1 MKKAVPAFKHFATRS
16 ARGNGAIGSFV
27 MITAAPEMIAIGEN
41 AAIVAGR
48 GVATIPT
55 ETDLT
60 DMNNPVAETDQTES
74 TVQIKWIELNV
85 LTVLTVGIAPSD
97 LTVPAEDAID
107 RSELLPSR
115 LVRISAYPTKAREPF
130 RSSREPLSF

>member
-1 MKKAVPAFKHFATRS
+1 
-16 ARGNGAIGSFV
+16 
-27 MITAAPEMIAIGEN
+27 MIAIGEN